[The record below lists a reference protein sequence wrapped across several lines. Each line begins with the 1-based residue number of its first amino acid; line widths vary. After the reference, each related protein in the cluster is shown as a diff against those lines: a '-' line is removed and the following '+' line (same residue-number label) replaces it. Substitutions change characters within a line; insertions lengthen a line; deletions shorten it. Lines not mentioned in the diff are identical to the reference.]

1 MSNSPTNK
9 TIIKYSWLTPFLG
22 AALLVF
28 FLSRPPVCYSPE
40 PLKIIGNEILANYE
54 RSYPNLIDFENTYGQ
69 PLNSD
74 PSITIIS
81 RETWQAPI
89 NYSRED
95 YYKRYC
101 ESQAD
106 KCFNENQNDF
116 DSDLTY
122 LKLKNN
128 YDTNFKFIDE
138 GLLKTKT
145 INDNVYEYMPVN
157 QIVIHHTAHSYF
169 QSYANSVNEL
179 NRIYYAHAVLNGW
192 RDIGYNYLIDS
203 DGNIFEGRGG
213 GKYVVGSHT
222 GYHNRG
228 SVGVALMTNLIKEP
242 MSEAMQ
248 VSLIKL
254 VGYLSREYSLN
265 LSQADWLPSADNSAL
280 ILDTKIIKGHL
291 ELDARGGKTQCPG
304 IAPDTLR
311 EIIYKGLG
319 LKQPIL

>member
-1 MSNSPTNK
+1 MNLSKSKFP
-9 TIIKYSWLTPFLG
+9 WLAPFLG

-28 FLSRPPVCYSPE
+28 FLLRPLISYSPE
-40 PLKIIGNEILANYE
+40 PEKIIGNEIQTNYK
-54 RSYPNLIDFENTYGQ
+54 RSYPNLIDFENNYGQ

-74 PSITIIS
+74 TSITIIS
-81 RETWQAPI
+81 REEWQAPI

-95 YYKRYC
+95 YYTRYC

-128 YDTNFKFIDE
+128 YDANFKFIDE

-169 QSYANSVNEL
+169 QSYANSINEL
-179 NRIYYAHAVLNGW
+179 NRIYYAHAILNGW
-192 RDIGYNYLIDS
+192 RDIGYNYLIDN

-213 GKYVVGSHT
+213 DKYVVGSHA

-228 SVGVALMTNLIKEP
+228 SLGIALMADLTKEP
-242 MSEAMQ
+242 LSKEMQ
-248 VSLIKL
+248 ASLIEL

-265 LSQADWLPSADNSAL
+265 LSQADWLPSADNAAL
-280 ILDTKIIKGHL
+280 ILDTKIIKGHQ

-304 IAPDTLR
+304 ISSDTLR
-311 EIIYKGLG
+311 EIIYEGLG
-319 LKQPIL
+319 LKQPAL